1 MTEPLEK
8 DALEDVLRPD
18 EVPDGLVLLLRAGDE
33 RDDVDLLKRQA
44 LRLHRR
50 YTYDGNDCWGISV
63 FAATEENEPWVL
75 ATKMGVRRR
84 YYRVQRSDLAD
95 WSLLP
100 TFNTPH
106 WTVLFD
112 GPDGPAYQ
120 AFLDALG
127 QIRDNPFWKRRPGR
141 RPR

>member
-1 MTEPLEK
+1 MTEPLGK

-18 EVPDGLVLLLRAGDE
+18 ESPDGLVLLLRAGDE
-33 RDDVDLLKRQA
+33 GDDVDLLKRQA

-84 YYRVQRSDLAD
+84 YYRVRRSDLAD
-95 WSLLP
+95 WPLLP

-112 GPDGPAYQ
+112 GPDGPEYQ

-127 QIRDNPFWKRRPGR
+127 EIRDNPFWKRRPGR